1 MRLKLMKEPSVN
13 VLKKYLSAMEKMKG
27 KYITA
32 EKLSRVIGIYPEVIS
47 ETLSYFDPTLRMD
60 YTYNLLELVP
70 QMKEYIILKTE
81 KKEPVV
87 KVTHVKKK
95 EVELY
100 DSIGDFIYKKMTIG
114 GLLDKNT
121 TLSNSDLRIMRK
133 LINLELAKRNKR

>member
-121 TLSNSDLRIMRK
+121 TLSNSDLRIMKK

>member
-1 MRLKLMKEPSVN
+1 MKEPSVN

-121 TLSNSDLRIMRK
+121 TLSNSDLRIMKK

>member
-1 MRLKLMKEPSVN
+1 MKEPSVN